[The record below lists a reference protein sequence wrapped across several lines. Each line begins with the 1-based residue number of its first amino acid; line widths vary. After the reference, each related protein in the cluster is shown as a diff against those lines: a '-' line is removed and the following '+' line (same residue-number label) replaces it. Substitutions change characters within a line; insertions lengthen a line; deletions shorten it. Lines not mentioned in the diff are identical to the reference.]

1 MPENSPKLGDFLC
14 FAIYS
19 AGHALNRVYKPMLD
33 ALGLT
38 YPQYLVMTILWDGD
52 CQTVGQI
59 GDRLFL
65 GSSTLTPL
73 LKRLEGAGL
82 LSRARDASDER
93 VVRVGLTGP
102 GRALQERAAHLPAC
116 ILEASGRDAEG
127 IRKLRLEIETLRD
140 ALDRFGDAT

>member
-38 YPQYLVMTILWDGD
+38 YPQYLVMTILWDSD